1 MTLWRMEWLRLARTG
16 RLWILLGV
24 YALFGV
30 LGPFSARHLPEII
43 ERFGGGVE
51 VVVPDPTPVAG
62 MGQFYSNAG
71 QIGLLAV
78 VAVAA
83 AALTLDA
90 HPTWTAFLRTRVAS
104 VQQLVLPRAVLS
116 TLGAVLG
123 LGVGTALAAGLTG
136 VLIGAPDAGDVVLG
150 TVFGAVYLAFVV
162 AVVAVAASMTRQ
174 VLTNVLLAVGILL
187 VLPILQVVSV
197 IEPWLPSKLLG
208 ATTSLMAGVAVTE
221 LLKATAV
228 AFVLVPA
235 LFTLATWRMTHRE
248 PTTG

>member
-30 LGPFSARHLPEII
+30 LGPVSSRYLPEII

-51 VVVPDPTPVAG
+51 VVVPAATPLDG

-90 HPTWTAFLRTRVAS
+90 HPTWAAFLRTRVAS
-104 VQQLVLPRAVLS
+104 LQQLLLPRAVLS
-116 TLGAVLG
+116 ALGGVLG
-123 LGVGTALAAGLTG
+123 LVVGTALAAGLTG

-150 TVFGAVYLAFVV
+150 TVFGAVYLAFAV
-162 AVVAVAASMTRQ
+162 AVVAVAASLARQ
-174 VLTNVLLAVGILL
+174 VITTVLLAVGILL
-187 VLPILQVVSV
+187 VLPVLQVVPV

-208 ATTSLMAGVAVTE
+208 ATTSLMAGVPVTE
-221 LLKATAV
+221 LLRSTAV
-228 AFVLVPA
+228 ALVLVPG
-235 LFTLATWRMTHRE
+235 LFILAARRLARRE
-248 PTTG
+248 PTTS